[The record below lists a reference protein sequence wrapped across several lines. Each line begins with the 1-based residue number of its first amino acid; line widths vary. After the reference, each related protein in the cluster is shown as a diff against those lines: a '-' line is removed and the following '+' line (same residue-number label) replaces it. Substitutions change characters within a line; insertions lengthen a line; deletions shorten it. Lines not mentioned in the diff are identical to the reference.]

1 MTCRNHAADG
11 VSNAADARLLAC
23 GAAAATTA
31 GVAKAPPADAADAA
45 GNGSGAS
52 DERSTR
58 RIAIGGVASP
68 ESAVHS
74 RSAVASARPRAP
86 LSESS
91 WAISTCTASVSAAR
105 PHEAPPEAPPE
116 EAEDAPPPPAV
127 AALAVVA

>member
-45 GNGSGAS
+45 DAAGNGSGAS

-58 RIAIGGVASP
+58 RIMIGGVASP

-105 PHEAPPEAPPE
+105 PHEAPPE
-116 EAEDAPPPPAV
+116 EAEDAPPPAV